1 MLENQAEFNQSVEA
15 LLAAQKQAID
25 SGSVAGGQHLC
36 FMGAGNVTATNP
48 TSINSDEDEDRYV
61 NMVVA
66 NFLQRKIN
74 YVSLAL
80 GGYER
85 LKRTVD
91 DPEMIVGTDVQQA
104 QQSSSRSKFTE
115 EWVQKLSISKP
126 TSDSLLNK
134 FSNAF
139 KFSTKSFDL
148 NNTVKD
154 INKLILPIS
163 TSINS
168 NLSSLAGG
176 DYAGSPTNG
185 GPTAKKSSSTK

>member
-36 FMGAGNVTATNP
+36 FMGAGGD
-48 TSINSDEDEDRYV
+48 TSTEDEDRYV

-85 LKRTVD
+85 LKQTVE
-91 DPEMIVGTDVQQA
+91 DPEMIVGTDLQQA
-104 QQSSSRSKFTE
+104 SRSKFTE
-115 EWVQKLSISKP
+115 EWIQKLNIKQP
-126 TSDSLLNK
+126 AGDSFLNK
-134 FSNAF
+134 FSSAF
-139 KFSTKSFDL
+139 KIKSFDAVKDK
-148 NNTVKD
+148 VKD
-154 INKLILPIS
+154 INRLIMPIS

-168 NLSSLAGG
+168 NLSSLASA
-176 DYAGSPTNG
+176 DSNGSNLNA
-185 GPTAKKSSSTK
+185 TAKKSPSTK

>member
-36 FMGAGNVTATNP
+36 FMGAGNQTTAQQQQGT
-48 TSINSDEDEDRYV
+48 EDEDRYV

-80 GGYER
+80 GGYEK
-85 LKRTVD
+85 LKQTIE
-91 DPEMIVGTDVQQA
+91 DPEMIVGTDLQQA
-104 QQSSSRSKFTE
+104 NRSRFTE
-115 EWVQKLSISKP
+115 EWVQKLNIGKQVAANGG
-126 TSDSLLNK
+126 DSLLNK

-139 KFSTKSFDL
+139 KIKSFDMMKDK
-148 NNTVKD
+148 VKD
-154 INKLILPIS
+154 INKLIMPIS

-168 NLSSLAGG
+168 NLSSLTGTE
-176 DYAGSPTNG
+176 GSANTTASNG
-185 GPTAKKSSSTK
+185 APKKSTSTK